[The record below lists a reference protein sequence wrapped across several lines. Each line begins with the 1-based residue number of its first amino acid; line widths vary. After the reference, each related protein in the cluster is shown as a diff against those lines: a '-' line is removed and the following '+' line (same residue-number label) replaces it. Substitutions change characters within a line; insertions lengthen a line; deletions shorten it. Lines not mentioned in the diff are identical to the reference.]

1 LTVSGAGQF
10 DLGAGKPPPRLLVV
24 VGSDRPPRASAS
36 GRARLDGNSDVAQL
50 IPAEIPSQQL
60 NLSKQL
66 AASRH
71 LLKQHAPDLSRYD
84 CVLNLVTDPDQN
96 PRTLEVLG
104 KLLRGYR
111 GRVINRPEAVLR
123 STRDQVAKRL
133 AGIDGLRVPGIC
145 RLRNP
150 KPGAA
155 AAAVARGGLDFPLIV
170 RHAGTHTGKIVGVVG
185 DAAQLDAA
193 CAAPGTYILIEYV
206 DFRDDDGLCR
216 KHRLWSFGGISIF
229 RHLIISDD
237 WNVHVSERTRFM
249 LARDDLI
256 AEEASL
262 LERAD
267 GAFLP
272 LVHAVFDAVRAR
284 LGLDFFGMDF
294 ALDRDGRVILFEA
307 NATMNFF
314 PLEPHLKFSYLG
326 RIHGPAQ
333 QAFTAMLGFAATN
346 AADKS

>member
-1 LTVSGAGQF
+1 MAASGQF
-10 DLGAGKPPPRLLVV
+10 DFGAGKAPARLLVV
-24 VGSDRPPRASAS
+24 VGSDRQPRASAG
-36 GRARLDGNSDVAQL
+36 GRGRLDGNSDVSQL
-50 IPAEIPSQQL
+50 IADAIASQQL
-60 NLSKQL
+60 NLSRQL

-71 LLKQHAPDLSRYD
+71 LLKHHAPDLSRYD

-96 PRTLEVLG
+96 PRTLEMLER
-104 KLLRGYR
+104 LLRGYR
-111 GRVINRPEAVLR
+111 GRVINRPQAVSR
-123 STRDQVAKRL
+123 STRDQVAKQL
-133 AGIDGLRVPGIC
+133 AGIDGLLVPKIL

-155 AAAVARGGLDFPLIV
+155 PAAVVRGGLDFPLIV
-170 RHAGTHTGKIVGVVG
+170 RHAGTHTGKIVGVVT
-185 DAAQLDAA
+185 DAGQLDAA

-206 DFRDDDGLCR
+206 DFRDDDGLYR
-216 KHRLWSFGGISIF
+216 KYRLWSFGGTSIF

-249 LARDDLI
+249 LARDELI

-262 LERAD
+262 LERPD
-267 GAFLP
+267 GAFPP
-272 LVHAVFDAVRAR
+272 LVHTVFDTVKAR

-326 RIHGPAQ
+326 QIHGPAQ
-333 QAFTAMLGFAATN
+333 RAFTAMLGFAATIP
-346 AADKS
+346 AEKS

>member
-1 LTVSGAGQF
+1 VAASRHF
-10 DLGAGKPPPRLLVV
+10 DLRAMKPPAKLLTV
-24 VGSDRPPRASAS
+24 VGSDQPPAVSAG
-36 GRARLDGNSDVAQL
+36 GRARHRGNSDVSQL
-50 IPAEIPSQQL
+50 IEPGIASEQL
-60 NLSKQL
+60 NLSTQL
-66 AASRH
+66 SASRRM
-71 LLKQHAPDLSRYD
+71 LKTHAPDLSRYD

-96 PRTLEVLG
+96 PRTLEILG

-111 GRVINRPEAVLR
+111 GRVINRPEPVLR

-133 AGIDGLRVPGIC
+133 AGIDGLRVPGIL

-150 KPGAA
+150 KPSAA
-155 AAAVARGGLDFPLIV
+155 PAAVARGGLEYPLIV

-185 DAAQLDAA
+185 DAAQLDTA

-206 DFRDDDGLCR
+206 DFRDDDGLYR
-216 KHRLWSFGGISIF
+216 KHRLWSFGGTSIF

-249 LARDDLI
+249 LAREDLI
-256 AEEASL
+256 AEEARL
-262 LERAD
+262 LARPD
-267 GAFLP
+267 GAFPP
-272 LVHAVFDAVRAR
+272 LVHAVFDTVKAR

-294 ALDRDGRVILFEA
+294 AIGGDGRVILFEA

-326 RIHGPAQ
+326 QIQGPAQ
-333 QAFTAMLGFAATN
+333 QAFTAMLGFAATSP
-346 AADKS
+346 AEKS

>member
-1 LTVSGAGQF
+1 MPASGHF
-10 DLGAGKPPPRLLVV
+10 DLAASKPPARLLVV
-24 VGSDRPPRASAS
+24 VGSDQQPRASAA
-36 GRARLDGNSDVAQL
+36 GRARLDGNSDIAQL
-50 IPAEIPSQQL
+50 IPAEVPSQQL

-71 LLKQHAPDLSRYD
+71 LLKQHAPDLSRFD

-133 AGIDGLRVPGIC
+133 SGIDGLRVPRIL

-150 KPGAA
+150 KAGAPL
-155 AAAVARGGLDFPLIV
+155 AAVARGGLDFPLIV
-170 RHAGTHTGKIVGVVG
+170 RHAGTHTGKIVGLVAN
-185 DAAQLDAA
+185 AAELDAA

-206 DFRDDDGLCR
+206 DFRSEDGLYR
-216 KHRLWSFGGISIF
+216 KHRLWSFGGASIF

-256 AEEASL
+256 AEEARL
-262 LERAD
+262 LKQPD
-267 GAFLP
+267 GAFPP
-272 LVHAVFDAVRAR
+272 LVHAVFDAMKAR
-284 LGLDFFGMDF
+284 LGLDFFGLDF

-326 RIHGPAQ
+326 QIQDPAQ
-333 QAFTAMLGFAATN
+333 QAFTAMLGFAATSP
-346 AADKS
+346 AEKH

>member
-1 LTVSGAGQF
+1 MTLPVAGQF
-10 DLGAGKPPPRLLVV
+10 DFGAGKPPARLLVV
-24 VGSDRPPRASAS
+24 VGSDRQPRESAA
-36 GRARLDGNSDVAQL
+36 GRARLDGISDVSRL
-50 IPAEIPSQQL
+50 IPVGIASQQL

-71 LLKQHAPDLSRYD
+71 MLKQHAPDLSRYE
-84 CVLNLVTDPDQN
+84 CVLNLVTDPDQH

-104 KLLRGYR
+104 KLLRRYR

-133 AGIDGLRVPGIC
+133 AGIDGLRVPRIL

-155 AAAVARGGLDFPLIV
+155 PAAVARGGLAFPLIV
-170 RHAGTHTGKIVGVVG
+170 RHAGTHTGKIVDLVG
-185 DAAQLDAA
+185 DAAQLDSA

-206 DFRDDDGLCR
+206 DFRSEDGLYR
-216 KHRLWSFGGISIF
+216 KHRLWSFGGTSIF

-256 AEEASL
+256 AEEAGL
-262 LERAD
+262 LARPD
-267 GAFLP
+267 GAFPP
-272 LVHAVFDAVRAR
+272 LVHAVFDAVKNR

-294 ALDRDGRVILFEA
+294 AIGGDGRVILFEA

-314 PLEPHLKFSYLG
+314 PLEPHLKFSHLG
-326 RIHGPAQ
+326 QIHGPAQ
-333 QAFTAMLGFAATN
+333 QAFTAMLGFATTSVGE
-346 AADKS
+346 KR